1 MKLSELVKALT
12 YELNE
17 HGDIDVILA
26 SDEERNSLYNV
37 EDISTFDDDDT
48 ANAYLCLWPGGFD
61 IVDMW

>member
-1 MKLSELVKALT
+1 MKLSELVSALT

-17 HGDIDVILA
+17 HGDVDVILS
-26 SDEERNSLYNV
+26 SDEEGNSLYNL
-37 EDISTFDDDDT
+37 EDISMFDDDDA

>member
-17 HGDIDVILA
+17 HGDIDVILS
-26 SDEERNSLYNV
+26 SDEEGNSLYSL
-37 EDISTFDDDDT
+37 EDISMFDDDDV
-48 ANAYLCLWPGGFD
+48 ANAYLCLWPGGSD

>member
-26 SDEERNSLYNV
+26 SDEEGNSLYNV

-48 ANAYLCLWPGGFD
+48 AMHTFAFGRAAVTL
-61 IVDMW
+61 

>member
-26 SDEERNSLYNV
+26 SDEEGNSLYNV
-37 EDISTFDDDDT
+37 EDISMFDDDDIV
-48 ANAYLCLWPGGFD
+48 NAYLCLWPGGHD

>member
-17 HGDIDVILA
+17 HGDVDVILA
-26 SDEERNSLYNV
+26 SHEEGNSLYSL
-37 EDISTFDDDDT
+37 EDISMFDDDDV
-48 ANAYLCLWPGGFD
+48 ANAYLCLWPGGSD